1 MDWEYYYDL
10 RLLCIIINYL
20 FLNFTFIHLLKEGG
34 GEGGERGVNFNYLPW
49 SGGIWKIKKRG
60 WKYGAE
66 TGLKVFKVYHF
77 YI

>member
-34 GEGGERGVNFNYLPW
+34 GGGGGEGSKF
-49 SGGIWKIKKRG
+49 
-60 WKYGAE
+60 
-66 TGLKVFKVYHF
+66 
-77 YI
+77 